1 MFNPQ
6 MLMMYQQFRNNPMQ
20 MISKRFNIP
29 EGVNVNDPSEIVKHL
44 VNSGQVSQQQI
55 DYYKNAFN
63 QK

>member
-29 EGVNVNDPSEIVKHL
+29 DGVNVNDPSEIVKHL

-55 DYYKNAFN
+55 DYYKNMIPR
-63 QK
+63 